1 MSGNGEGCQKDTQVV
16 KRARA
21 QSIILTTN
29 EDAASIQL
37 ITSATKPALDDP
49 RPPGDKFANVDPTQY
64 EGTWTGKDY
73 QNQPITISIT
83 KVSGYRANVTFE
95 SSSGLQFQRALITTK
110 GTFRIGNSQFK
121 LTGNG
126 VAQIN
131 TIVTDPTTGIQTD
144 QQAVLNRKS

>member
-1 MSGNGEGCQKDTQVV
+1 MSSIMSIL
-16 KRARA
+16 
-21 QSIILTTN
+21 QSAYTT
-29 EDAASIQL
+29 ASQSL
-37 ITSATKPALDDP
+37 IS
-49 RPPGDKFANVDPTQY
+49 PGDKFAAVDPTQY
-64 EGTWTGKDY
+64 QGTWTGKDY

-83 KVSGYRANVTFE
+83 KVSGYRANVTLQ

-131 TIVTDPTTGIQTD
+131 TIVTDPTTGIQTT
-144 QQAVLNRKS
+144 QQAVLDRKS